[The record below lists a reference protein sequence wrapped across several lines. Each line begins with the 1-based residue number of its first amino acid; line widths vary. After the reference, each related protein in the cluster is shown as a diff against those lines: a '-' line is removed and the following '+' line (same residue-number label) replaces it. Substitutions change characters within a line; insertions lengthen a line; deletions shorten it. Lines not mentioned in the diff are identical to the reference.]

1 MKKWLAW
8 ILVFCALLN
17 ASAFAEEET
26 ESMFTARDRDP
37 SYENETLL
45 PLADGTVEITEAG
58 TYVLTGSM
66 TGQVLISAPED
77 AKVQLVLRGA
87 SIQNSGAPALYAE
100 EADKVFVTLE
110 GESTIAVTGTD
121 EDGDGVPAVWFK
133 CNAAFNGSG
142 SLCVSSESGN
152 GIGGKGT
159 LKFISGSYSITSAK
173 HGISAKNSIRFAG
186 GSFNIVSG
194 TDGIHA
200 EHSDAD
206 KGYLYFEGGSFTIA
220 AGDDGLSASG
230 SVTVNGGEF
239 HITAGGGIAN
249 AVSKS
254 EGFETGWGAGGRG
267 NGGFGRGGGGR
278 EMQNGPQGMQNME
291 QPQDMQQPQGMEQP
305 QDMQQPQG
313 MQQPDGGMRMPWEE
327 DTDASDETEET
338 SAKGIKADGTIV
350 FSGGSITIDSANDS
364 IHGNSDVMIQG
375 GSFQLTSGDKGI
387 HANETLIV
395 SAGTITIT
403 ECYEGLEAYYITI
416 SGGSITLTA
425 SDDGLNGAGGDG
437 SGMRSYDPFTSS
449 GDARIEISGG
459 TLTISA
465 QGDGIDVN
473 GALVISGGELAVYG
487 PETTGNGA
495 LDYDSTAE
503 ITGGTLLAASGG
515 QMEQNFTSASQGA
528 ILLSVGSQS
537 AGTAVTVTD
546 AGGSTILTFTP
557 EKAYNSVNLS
567 SPLLQEGETYT
578 VSCGSFSQS
587 VTLNGTISGS
597 GSGSSGGWR
606 F

>member
-17 ASAFAEEET
+17 VSAFAEEET

-206 KGYLYFEGGSFTIA
+206 KGYLYFEGGSFAIA

-267 NGGFGRGGGGR
+267 NGGFGHGGGGR
-278 EMQNGPQGMQNME
+278 EMQNGPQGMQY
-291 QPQDMQQPQGMEQP
+291 MQQPQ
-305 QDMQQPQG
+305 D

-327 DTDASDETEET
+327 DMDASDETEET

-350 FSGGSITIDSANDS
+350 LSGGSITIDSANDS
-364 IHGNSDVMIQG
+364 IHGNSDVLIQG
-375 GSFQLTSGDKGI
+375 GSFVLTSGDKGI

-473 GALVISGGELAVYG
+473 GALVISDGEITVYG

-587 VTLNGTISGS
+587 VTLTGTISGS
-597 GSGSSGGWR
+597 GSGSFGGWR
-606 F
+606 S

>member
-267 NGGFGRGGGGR
+267 NGGFGHGGGGR
-278 EMQNGPQGMQNME
+278 EMQNGPQGMQ
-291 QPQDMQQPQGMEQP
+291 QS
-305 QDMQQPQG
+305 
-313 MQQPDGGMRMPWEE
+313 DGGMRMPWEE

-416 SGGSITLTA
+416 SDGSITLTA

-473 GALVISGGELAVYG
+473 GALVISGGEITVYG

-503 ITGGTLLAASGG
+503 ITGGTLLASSGG

-587 VTLNGTISGS
+587 VTLTGTISGS
-597 GSGSSGGWR
+597 GSGSFGGWR
-606 F
+606 S